1 MKVFKKFVS
10 LVGLVSWSWRELG
23 QESVL
28 LKVTCTT
35 LFLKLGWVSNFE
47 ETNWVTTY
55 LTAPPSSCPGARTL
69 SRHSRGLS
77 SCPLCLRA
85 DGRQESHDPVSY
97 LSARR
102 AQRLVWPGWSVPA
115 NWVRL
120 EADHSSL
127 QICGPQTCCP
137 GEAAYLCWRQRTSP
151 GDQREFEKSVVR
163 PTERERGSPGRR
175 LPTMPL
181 PGLSWPTFIKLVSD
195 SSPAPAS
202 TPTICPQTWLL
213 LLFQAFTTFLY
224 WSQRNFKMNKYEL
237 CHIIVLPCGDSFR
250 IIDILVWWIS
260 NNSQT

>member
-120 EADHSSL
+120 EDDHSSL
-127 QICGPQTCCP
+127 RLPHLWTSNLLSRRGCIFML
-137 GEAAYLCWRQRTSP
+137 AAEDLAR
-151 GDQREFEKSVVR
+151 R
-163 PTERERGSPGRR
+163 PTGVWEKCCEAYRERERLARPEAADHAVAWSVLAHFYKACLGLLTSPS
-175 LPTMPL
+175 LHSNNLSSNLAPPTF
-181 PGLSWPTFIKLVSD
+181 PGLYNLPLLIPAKL
-195 SSPAPAS
+195 
-202 TPTICPQTWLL
+202 
-213 LLFQAFTTFLY
+213 
-224 WSQRNFKMNKYEL
+224 
-237 CHIIVLPCGDSFR
+237 
-250 IIDILVWWIS
+250 
-260 NNSQT
+260 